1 MKNLPILLFFLLF
14 LLKTGAAFSQK
25 DSVGGVWL
33 RVEQWPYFPG
43 CAEFDGEQVKK
54 RACSDQKLVDFISSK
69 LVYPPSAIEKGIE
82 GTVIVSFVVEEN
94 GAISQP
100 KVVRDLG
107 ENCGAA
113 ALKVIEA
120 MPKWEPGRQK
130 NEAVRVKM
138 NLPIKF
144 AFKKK
149 ESANGRDFNI
159 AWGKILGEKVAV
171 ADLKAAIDSPIFV
184 RDADGNALKINEL
197 SFVFEKKK
205 KTTLAQT
212 NNPTALDKAMKK
224 VVKKA
229 SAGGTFTISATISD
243 GGKFRVVE
251 KSFLITE

>member
-1 MKNLPILLFFLLF
+1 MKLLPSLLF
-14 LLKTGAAFSQK
+14 LLLFLTNQNPLAAQK

-43 CAEFDGEQVKK
+43 CAEFDGEDVKK
-54 RACSDQKLVDFISSK
+54 RACSDQKLVEFISSK

-94 GAISQP
+94 GAITQP

-120 MPKWEPGRQK
+120 MPKWMPGRQK

-138 NLPIKF
+138 NLPIRF
-144 AFKKK
+144 AFKKN

-159 AWGKILGEKVAV
+159 SWGKIMGEKIAV
-171 ADLKAAIDSPIFV
+171 QDLKSAIDSPIFV
-184 RDADGNALKINEL
+184 RDSDGNALKINEL

-205 KTTLAQT
+205 KTVQAQILNTATL
-212 NNPTALDKAMKK
+212 NKPMKK
-224 VVKKA
+224 VVQKA
-229 SAGGTFTISATISD
+229 SAGGTFTISATIQEA
-243 GGKFRVVE
+243 GKFRIVE
-251 KSFLITE
+251 KSFLIIP